1 MVKIVICG
9 AGISG
14 LSAYLL
20 LQKHLNAASSSSPHE
35 IKIYEAYDISKPNL
49 KNNDAAA
56 GRSKTPTV
64 PVPSQD
70 LSSDEPVPAP
80 QVIGGGIGISKNG
93 LNVLSRMEASHNK
106 SFPTQGEHDETSD
119 TGIHSD
125 IIREMARRGHP
136 IERWEISTARGF
148 TIVDVNLIPRKL
160 RGPGTSSGSGDS
172 PTRRRSSVTKGDRYM
187 YHSLMIARQACWE
200 ILLDRVLDHSPD
212 AVVKKRIVG
221 VIIGDATTSST
232 IKFEDGTED
241 SADLVI
247 GADGLR
253 SVVRKAMFETD
264 KVNTQA
270 ADDAAHKRRQSDQGW
285 AQAVLR
291 WLGLS
296 GKSGE
301 MEDSTGHDYITPRY
315 E

>member
-1 MVKIVICG
+1 
-9 AGISG
+9 
-14 LSAYLL
+14 
-20 LQKHLNAASSSSPHE
+20 
-35 IKIYEAYDISKPNL
+35 
-49 KNNDAAA
+49 
-56 GRSKTPTV
+56 
-64 PVPSQD
+64 
-70 LSSDEPVPAP
+70 
-80 QVIGGGIGISKNG
+80 
-93 LNVLSRMEASHNK
+93 
-106 SFPTQGEHDETSD
+106 
-119 TGIHSD
+119 
-125 IIREMARRGHP
+125 
-136 IERWEISTARGF
+136 
-148 TIVDVNLIPRKL
+148 
-160 RGPGTSSGSGDS
+160 
-172 PTRRRSSVTKGDRYM
+172 
-187 YHSLMIARQACWE
+187 MIARQACWE